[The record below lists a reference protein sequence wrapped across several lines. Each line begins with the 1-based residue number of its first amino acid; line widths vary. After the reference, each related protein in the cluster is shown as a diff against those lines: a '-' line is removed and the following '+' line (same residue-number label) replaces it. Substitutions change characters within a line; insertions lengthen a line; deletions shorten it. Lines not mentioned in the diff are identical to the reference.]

1 MDSQLK
7 LTSRQEPKYSTIQ
20 NCCILLL
27 LYVIFSTSRFFS
39 SLHNSNNINNNNDKN
54 IQIKGVA
61 HILSKT
67 AGCSQIVCMIFIGM
81 ASETVRLAFIIIK

>member
-1 MDSQLK
+1 MLF
-7 LTSRQEPKYSTIQ
+7 LAPAGFFPRCIIAIILITIM
-20 NCCILLL
+20 IRI
-27 LYVIFSTSRFFS
+27 Y
-39 SLHNSNNINNNNDKN
+39 

-81 ASETVRLAFIIIK
+81 ASETVRLVFIIIK